1 MFIFAIGFEVG
12 HLSSASA
19 CGVGSAMAAQLGEHK
34 AEWEEWE
41 REGEPVRTVRETQK
55 R

>member
-1 MFIFAIGFEVG
+1 MGIFAIGFEVG
-12 HLSSASA
+12 HLSFASA
-19 CGVGSAMAAQLGEHK
+19 CGVGSAMAAQLGERK

-41 REGEPVRTVRETQK
+41 GEGEPVRTERKTQN

>member
-1 MFIFAIGFEVG
+1 MRIFAIGFEVG
-12 HLSSASA
+12 CLSSASA
-19 CGVGSAMAAQLGEHK
+19 CGVGSAMAAQLREQK

-41 REGEPVRTVRETQK
+41 GEGEPVRTERKAQK